1 MAKKNNEQ
9 WPNFDFAPEKKK
21 SNRLLNVGL
30 LVAVVFVG
38 IFTFSQLGGE
48 QETVSFSDEAEQH
61 VEPVED
67 KPLNLPLEVIEL
79 GEISSTVF
87 EKKKKPFDVFFNDE
101 ELTNEYGFYQ
111 DDQQSELLIVP
122 TSTEYEVNVLS
133 MELDKKEIT
142 IRYEYG
148 NPKIPRVIG
157 HITKFDAKAYMVNFR
172 SVESAIYKVKFINEL
187 DETMQEEELD
197 FTQPFYRSN
206 WEVTNLAWGKD
217 GTLVYASNIDGKWD
231 LWGYNFAKE
240 EEPIKLTDRH
250 EDYPMDILTTLGVE
264 NVNTPI
270 PLYNKKTE
278 KMVYHADQDIFEV
291 GSNGKGNYPLSINS
305 EELPTPEGMYQFD
318 NQPVPTN
325 EGSYVYYRR
334 IYDPQTSE
342 LWKMYYDGDD
352 KTRVHL
358 PKDGYLEEFAV
369 SPKDDQLAVIVS
381 DRKSDLMNGAADLWV
396 LPIGKDAAE
405 REEKKLTTVGYSL
418 KYMDFSS
425 NNKTIA
431 FSMKEQ
437 PTTSDILTDI
447 WTVNSNN
454 TNLTRL
460 TPKDDYM
467 DIKPKWSPDGSKI
480 AFLSGKGETFNLWV
494 MDANGESRRALDRKI
509 QVVGTPL
516 WSEDGESIFISDI
529 RGSIFEFN
537 LTESKIYRVLK
548 GY

>member
-1 MAKKNNEQ
+1 MAKNKNEQ

-21 SNRLLNVGL
+21 SNKLINVGL
-30 LVAVVFVG
+30 LTAVVLVG
-38 IFTFSQLGGE
+38 VFTFSQLGKD
-48 QETVSFSDEAEQH
+48 QEVVSFNDTTDEGSETA
-61 VEPVED
+61 ED
-67 KPLNLPLEVIEL
+67 KPLNLLLEEIEL
-79 GEISSTVF
+79 GEVASTVF
-87 EKKKKPFDVFFNDE
+87 VKKKKPFDVFFNNSD
-101 ELTNEYGFYQ
+101 LTADYGFYQ

-133 MELDKKEIT
+133 MELEDKEIT
-142 IRYEYG
+142 VRYEYG

-172 SVESAIYKVKFINEL
+172 SIESAIYDVKFINEL
-187 DETMQEEELD
+187 DETMQEEEFN
-197 FTQPFYRSN
+197 FTKPFYRSN
-206 WEVTNLAWGKD
+206 WEVTNLTWGEN
-217 GTLVYASNIDGKWD
+217 GTLVYSSNIDGKWD
-231 LWGYNFAKE
+231 LWGYNFEKE

-250 EDYPMDILTTLGVE
+250 LDYPKDILTTLGVE

-270 PLYNKKTE
+270 PLYNSKTN
-278 KMVYHADQDIFEV
+278 KVVYHADQDIFEV
-291 GSNGKGNYPLSINS
+291 SSNGKGNYPLSINS
-305 EELPTPEGMYQFD
+305 EELPTPEGLYQFD

-325 EGSYVYYRR
+325 EGSYVYFRR

-342 LWKMYYDGDD
+342 LWGMYYDGDD
-352 KTRVHL
+352 KTRIHL
-358 PKDGYLEEFAV
+358 PKDGYLEEFVV

-381 DRKSDLMNGAADLWV
+381 DRKSDLMNGAADLWI
-396 LPIGKDAAE
+396 LPIGKDAKE
-405 REEKKLTTVGYSL
+405 REDKKLTTVGYSL

-431 FSMKEQ
+431 FSMKER

-454 TNLTRL
+454 TNLSRL

-480 AFLSGKGETFNLWV
+480 AFLSGNGDTFNLWL
-494 MDANGESRRALDRKI
+494 MESDGKGRKALDRKI

-516 WSEDGESIFISDI
+516 WSEDGKSIFISDI
-529 RGSIFEFN
+529 RGNIFEFN
-537 LTESKIYRVLK
+537 LTENKIYRVLK